1 MKDVKLIESISI
13 SEFSEMLASVGWK
26 EYKAEQI
33 KKALENTMYMLKAE
47 VNGKLAGIG
56 RVVGDGSIV
65 CILTDI
71 IVKPEY
77 QNQGIGSLIVGELK
91 KKIEDNVQEG
101 DKMMLE
107 LTPTKG
113 NESFYQKAGF
123 KYNPEK
129 ITGMYLWVIK

>member
-1 MKDVKLIESISI
+1 M
-13 SEFSEMLASVGWK
+13 
-26 EYKAEQI
+26 
-33 KKALENTMYMLKAE
+33 
-47 VNGKLAGIG
+47 
-56 RVVGDGSIV
+56 V

-77 QNQGIGSLIVGELK
+77 QNQVIGSSIVGELK

-101 DKMMLE
+101 DKMMVE

-113 NESFYQKAGF
+113 NESFYQKTGF

-129 ITGMYLWVIK
+129 ITGMY